1 MKDYVKLDIP
11 LSERLLFLF
20 TSIISKDSV
29 TIVTPGKRDAGRAY
43 THYPI
48 LPDPQESRTGVKPDN
63 PWPRVPDKP
72 TPAPKPP
79 RKKATPKPAPVRTTR
94 EKVVKEEKMP
104 DIPFFELSS
113 DEKVKS
119 NL

>member
-29 TIVTPGKRDAGRAY
+29 TIVTPGKRVTGSTY

-48 LPDPQESRTGVKPDN
+48 LPDPQGPPPSC
-63 PWPRVPDKP
+63 VPDKP
-72 TPAPKPP
+72 IPAPKPP
-79 RKKATPKPAPVRTTR
+79 RKKATPKPAPVRVVR